1 MKISLGISNF
11 LEEKISRDFLER
23 KYLIFPILLFSAIS
37 LHWSLRKAF
46 LSLLASLCNSAFKL
60 EYLSFS
66 PLLFTSLLFKRLFLK
81 LTRYPMLRY
90 LALFYLWV
98 NARVWAHWNRFISY
112 ASQVSWATFLCFV
125 LFFSSW
131 GPLGLTVGV
140 AAVLMAARF
149 QIFFFLPEYPYKL
162 ALESWNCRCLWHPCL
177 LLWQEMLHFS
187 SSLQLLCPYR
197 RKSVLSLKVRAL
209 KMGYP
214 ICFRL

>member
-98 NARVWAHWNRFISY
+98 NARVWAHWNRSFPMHLRY
-112 ASQVSWATFLCFV
+112 PGPHFYV

-177 LLWQEMLHFS
+177 LIWQEMLHFS
-187 SSLQLLCPYR
+187 SALQLLSPYR

-214 ICFRL
+214 ICFGL